1 MTSDHNGN
9 GEGSSRRKVLECMT
23 WAGTDVHD
31 NGMRRITGQPM
42 SDISDAKRDAAECR
56 RLAAAETNP
65 NIAEQ
70 LHLIADAWD
79 KVIRAHD
86 ENVQRLTRPDPC

>member
-1 MTSDHNGN
+1 
-9 GEGSSRRKVLECMT
+9 
-23 WAGTDVHD
+23 
-31 NGMRRITGQPM
+31 M

-56 RLAAAETNP
+56 RLAATETNP

>member
-42 SDISDAKRDAAECR
+42 SEISDAKRDAAECR

-65 NIAEQ
+65 NIASSY
-70 LHLIADAWD
+70 I
-79 KVIRAHD
+79 
-86 ENVQRLTRPDPC
+86 